1 MDKERK
7 SSTPYGYT
15 QIQEQLRA
23 RLQPTSGLE
32 EHLIQQMAL
41 CRYQLEQIENRL
53 TKTWGQLNKI
63 HEELRSEP
71 LP

>member
-1 MDKERK
+1 MDKEHQR
-7 SSTPYGYT
+7 STPYNYT

-23 RLQPTSGLE
+23 RLQPMSDME

-63 HEELRSEP
+63 HEEL
-71 LP
+71 